1 MQISNWTN
9 PSKTN
14 VIVYE
19 YQTKETDQNTKAET
33 RTEAKT
39 NTEAKTY
46 NIHII
51 KAPTEPTDKPK
62 LVDSIVVFI

>member
-46 NIHII
+46 KTQNNQSTHR
-51 KAPTEPTDKPK
+51 THGQT
-62 LVDSIVVFI
+62 

>member
-39 NTEAKTY
+39 KTEANTYKTQ
-46 NIHII
+46 NNQSTHI
-51 KAPTEPTDKPK
+51 THGQT
-62 LVDSIVVFI
+62 